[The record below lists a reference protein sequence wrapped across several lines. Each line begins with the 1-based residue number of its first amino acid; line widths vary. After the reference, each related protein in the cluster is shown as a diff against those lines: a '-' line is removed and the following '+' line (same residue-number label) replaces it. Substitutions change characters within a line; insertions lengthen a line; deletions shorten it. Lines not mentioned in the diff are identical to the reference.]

1 MFQQNNGNLKTQNSA
16 ANLGILDAIR
26 DFLYSAALPSVNECE
41 LLNEMNVLNEKE
53 KMIAGKLQLQD
64 RTSAITSLIAL
75 ACVRGS
81 LCDLLMAVK
90 ILLCV
95 SWSEAT
101 TCEAIDK
108 QLETKREEEEEENNT
123 NSNNPSTNNNDDSD
137 GSSSNLVNDTTVL
150 LKRLNP
156 IDSKANEDKKN
167 KLIKKKRGQQQQ
179 QTVQEMLED
188 REEQLMIEHTVNEM
202 KTQTVNRVDV
212 VESSSTF
219 NESDDYSPKNIDSKS
234 NKNGNMETSGS
245 SSSSSSGSSSSS
257 IVDCV

>member
-1 MFQQNNGNLKTQNSA
+1 
-16 ANLGILDAIR
+16 
-26 DFLYSAALPSVNECE
+26 
-41 LLNEMNVLNEKE
+41 
-53 KMIAGKLQLQD
+53 MIAGKLQLQD

-95 SWSEAT
+95 SWSEAAT
-101 TCEAIDK
+101 GEAIDK
-108 QLETKREEEEEENNT
+108 QLETKREEEEENNT

-167 KLIKKKRGQQQQ
+167 KLIKKKRGQQQH

-202 KTQTVNRVDV
+202 KTDC
-212 VESSSTF
+212 
-219 NESDDYSPKNIDSKS
+219 KS
-234 NKNGNMETSGS
+234 
-245 SSSSSSGSSSSS
+245 
-257 IVDCV
+257 CRCC